1 VTAASVAANLGG
13 VALVSLPG
21 LGLAELLAPL
31 RRLSLYRRLGYAY
44 LLGVLWVG
52 GILFAASHLFGVPL
66 RRPAIGFVV
75 FVPTVLGLAVWI
87 WRRRGSGAAK
97 PALPASRWQ
106 RLAGL
111 AIGAVLLGP
120 LTSALMAPLADWDGR
135 MTWSPLA
142 VTMRH
147 EGTVDASVLRDARW
161 YVMHPRY
168 PPLLPLAQVAVQE
181 TLGAAED
188 EQDYRAV
195 YAGFLV
201 ALVLVVHDG
210 ARRGAGPRAAT
221 LATLCAALPPFLSYG
236 GGGATSGYSDLALA
250 GFYGAALVLLLLE
263 RPAPSSGFAAGCL
276 LAGAVLTKNEGVL
289 LALAA
294 LLLAAERLWR
304 RRRDPVAGPQALAWI
319 GAAAVPVLAAVALL
333 ASWRAAIPNRDDEDY
348 FAALRLSEV
357 VKDAFTRLPVIV
369 PQVLR
374 WTFRGADWL
383 GFWWLF
389 LAVLLAGVYALR
401 RPRARRLLLAGLTPA
416 AIAWVA
422 YAVSTRLPDL
432 IGETWNR
439 FLVQGLVPLAFV
451 FACALEHLLRF
462 RLLRERPP
470 NVPGWTGSPGG
481 SAVSGDRRV

>member
-13 VALVSLPG
+13 VALFALPG
-21 LGLAELLAPL
+21 LSLAELLAPL
-31 RRLSLYRRLGYAY
+31 RRLSLTRRLGYAY
-44 LLGVLWVG
+44 LLGILSVG
-52 GILFAASHLFGVPL
+52 GILFVASHLFGVPL
-66 RRPAIGFVV
+66 CRPVIGFAIL
-75 FVPTVLGLAVWI
+75 VPTVLGLAAWI
-87 WRRRGSGAAK
+87 GRHRRSGSVG
-97 PALPASRWQ
+97 PVLPARQWQ
-106 RLAGL
+106 LLAAL

-120 LTSALMAPLADWDGR
+120 LTSALAAPLADWDGR

-142 VTMRH
+142 ATMRH

-161 YVMHPRY
+161 YVVHPRY

-181 TLGAAED
+181 MFGAGED

-195 YAGFLV
+195 YVAFLV
-201 ALVLVVHDG
+201 ALVLIVHDG
-210 ARRGAGPRAAT
+210 ARRGAGLRAAT

-263 RPAPSSGFAAGCL
+263 KPRLASGFAAGCL

-294 LLLAAERLWR
+294 LLLAAERLLR
-304 RRRDPVAGPQALAWI
+304 RRRNPVAAPRALAWF
-319 GAAAVPVLAAVALL
+319 GAAAAPVLAAVALL
-333 ASWRAAIPNRDDEDY
+333 ASWRSAIPNRDDEDY
-348 FAALRLSEV
+348 FAVLRLSDL
-357 VKDAFTRLPVIV
+357 VKGAFTRLPVIV
-369 PQVLR
+369 PGVLR

-389 LAVLLAGVYALR
+389 LAVLLAGAYALR
-401 RPRARRLLLAGLTPA
+401 RPRVRRLLLAGLTPA
-416 AIAWVA
+416 AIAWAA

-451 FACALEHLLRF
+451 FACALGRVMRLRQ
-462 RLLRERPP
+462 P
-470 NVPGWTGSPGG
+470 TPGG
-481 SAVSGDRRV
+481 SDDSGSAQRSS

>member
-13 VALVSLPG
+13 VALFALPG

-31 RRLSLYRRLGYAY
+31 RRLSLTRRLGYAY
-44 LLGVLWVG
+44 LLGVLAIG
-52 GILFAASHLFGVPL
+52 GFLFAASHLFGISL
-66 RRPAIGFVV
+66 RRPLIGVAILL
-75 FVPTVLGLAVWI
+75 PALLGLAAWI
-87 WRRRGSGAAK
+87 GRRRWRESGRI
-97 PALPASRWQ
+97 PASRWQ
-106 RLAGL
+106 LLAAL
-111 AIGAVLLGP
+111 VIGAVLLGP
-120 LTSALMAPLADWDGR
+120 LTSALTAPLADWDGR

-142 VTMRH
+142 AYMRH

-181 TLGAAED
+181 TFGAGED

-195 YAGFLV
+195 YVAFLV

-263 RPAPSSGFAAGCL
+263 RPALASGFAAGCL
-276 LAGAVLTKNEGVL
+276 LAGAVLTKNEGAL

-294 LLLAAERLWR
+294 LLLAAERLLR
-304 RRRDPVAGPQALAWI
+304 RRRDPVAGPRALAWF

-348 FAALRLSEV
+348 FAVLRLS
-357 VKDAFTRLPVIV
+357 DLMSGAFTRLPVIV
-369 PQVLR
+369 PGALR

-389 LAVLLAGVYALR
+389 LAVLLAGAYALR
-401 RPRARRLLLAGLTPA
+401 RPRVRRLLLAGLTPA
-416 AIAWVA
+416 AIAWAA
-422 YAVSTRLPDL
+422 YSVSTRLPDL
-432 IGETWNR
+432 IGETWDR
-439 FLVQGLVPLAFV
+439 FLVQGLVPLGFV
-451 FACALEHLLRF
+451 FACALE
-462 RLLRERPP
+462 RLLLFRRLREGPP
-470 NVPGWTGSPGG
+470 NVHGWTGSPVA
-481 SAVSGDRRV
+481 SAASEDRPA

>member
-1 VTAASVAANLGG
+1 MTAASVAANLGG
-13 VALVSLPG
+13 VALVALPG
-21 LGLAELLAPL
+21 LGFAELLAPL
-31 RRLSLYRRLGYAY
+31 RRLSLVRRLGYAY
-44 LLGVLWVG
+44 LLGVLVIG
-52 GILFAASHLFGVPL
+52 GILFAASHLFGIPL
-66 RRPAIGFVV
+66 RRSAIGLVILL
-75 FVPTVLGLAVWI
+75 PTVLGLAAWI
-87 WRRRGSGAAK
+87 WRRRQSGPAK

-106 RLAGL
+106 LLAGL

-120 LTSALMAPLADWDGR
+120 LTSALTAPLADWDGR

-142 VTMRH
+142 AYMRH

-181 TLGAAED
+181 TLGAGED

-195 YAGFLV
+195 YVGFLV
-201 ALVLVVHDG
+201 ALVLIVHD
-210 ARRGAGPRAAT
+210 ATRRGAGPQAAT

-250 GFYGAALVLLLLE
+250 GFYGAALVLVLLE
-263 RPAPSSGFAAGCL
+263 RPAVSSGITAGCL

-294 LLLAAERLWR
+294 LLLAAERLLR
-304 RRRDPVAGPQALAWI
+304 RRRDPVAGRQALAWF
-319 GAAAVPVLAAVALL
+319 AATAAPVLAAVALL

-348 FAALRLSEV
+348 FAVLRLSDL
-357 VKDAFTRLPVIV
+357 VKGAFTRLPVIV
-369 PQVLR
+369 PGVLR

-389 LAVLLAGVYALR
+389 LAVLFLGAYALR
-401 RPRARRLLLAGLTPA
+401 RPRVRRMLLAGLTPA
-416 AIAWVA
+416 AIAWAA
-422 YAVSTRLPDL
+422 YAVSTRLPEL

-451 FACALEHLLRF
+451 FACALGRLMRSGHLR
-462 RLLRERPP
+462 
-470 NVPGWTGSPGG
+470 T
-481 SAVSGDRRV
+481 